1 MTHSTIALHPAS
13 CTSCMLC
20 VRECPDW
27 CITVQAH
34 TEPDPDAPAY
44 SNSRRQATKNVLDQ
58 FTIDFGQCMWCG
70 ICIDVCPF
78 DALFWS
84 DSPNRRTTKWS
95 TKEITSGSSCIEL
108 RNLDQIHSAVAE
120 LLANHLDSF
129 QSREVLHPEL
139 ESLRSLGLHRE
150 LAC

>member
-1 MTHSTIALHPAS
+1 MTHSTIALHQAS

-84 DSPNRRTTKWS
+84 DSPMPAGQGRGELIYGIEALAASLPSARRS
-95 TKEITSGSSCIEL
+95 DGSVAPQIDEPPSG
-108 RNLDQIHSAVAE
+108 R
-120 LLANHLDSF
+120 
-129 QSREVLHPEL
+129 RKK
-139 ESLRSLGLHRE
+139 
-150 LAC
+150 